1 MKEFNGYFKNG
12 GILRFSTGGTGP
24 GLDKALSDQASLPTG
39 SFGSNITQWSL
50 EKLNRD
56 YSYDIYRPHLEKIV
70 DIYGDSLFVNDNSL
84 SKREKVDFLY
94 SLRGELS
101 SLDIPKESRR
111 DLSSLTKYFK
121 NYIDSHTIG
130 YKKETKLPDGSIS
143 TAYFDKNKK
152 YLRREGA
159 RPKDLNEG
167 IITINVDNDASK
179 LNPHALAELYA
190 RYHGIPIARNG
201 MKIKKCATGG
211 MSPEGTQWV
220 KDQNGAVKYYKTQ
233 TELGNNVAP
242 FAPFYYRM
250 RYGYNGDNGLY
261 LPDGEAFA
269 IVKNT
274 YNGEPIVYSE
284 IMQDGDHL
292 VDYRNNPKK
301 AYDIAIKTGNYLTV
315 PSDKIANEFVSDY
328 RSLTDWFPVFKGTT
342 AVSVPAANT
351 KSVDKYDISWEPDLD
366 FVPTIED
373 LARQLTMAY
382 EDYRPKPYILETED
396 KYGNIV
402 RQELIGHGIANKD
415 IIEKYRKTGIS
426 REDSEK
432 WVIGELNRLYKS
444 LGQQEPNYYN
454 IP

>member
-24 GLDKALSDQASLPTG
+24 GLDKALSDQVSFPTG
-39 SFGSNITQWSL
+39 SFGSNITKWSL

-101 SLDIPKESRR
+101 SLDIPKEFRK

-130 YKKETKLPDGSIS
+130 YKKETELPDGSIS

-152 YLRREGA
+152 YLRREGS

-167 IITINVDNDASK
+167 VIIINVDNDASK

-201 MKIKKCATGG
+201 MKIKRYATGG
-211 MSPEGTQWV
+211 MSPEGIQWV
-220 KDQNGAVKYYKTQ
+220 KDQNGAAKYYKNQVDAGKST
-233 TELGNNVAP
+233 AP
-242 FAPFYYRM
+242 FAPFYSRM
-250 RYGYNGDNGLY
+250 RYGYNDDNGLY
-261 LPDGEAFA
+261 LSDGETFD
-269 IVKNT
+269 IVKGIHDGNT
-274 YNGEPIVYSE
+274 IIYSN

-292 VDYRNNPKK
+292 VDYRKDPKK
-301 AYDIAIKTGNYLTV
+301 AYEIAIQTGNYLTV
-315 PSDKIANEFVSDY
+315 PSDKIANEFISEY
-328 RSLTDWFPVFKGTT
+328 RNFTDWFPVFKGTNT
-342 AVSVPAANT
+342 SVTPIKANST
-351 KSVDKYDISWEPDLD
+351 DKYDISWEPDPN
-366 FVPTIED
+366 FTPTIED
-373 LARQLTMAY
+373 LARQLTMSY
-382 EDYRPKPYILETED
+382 EDYRSKPYILKTKKKDGTIFE
-396 KYGNIV
+396 
-402 RQELIGHGIANKD
+402 QELIGHGIADPDTIN
-415 IIEKYRKTGIS
+415 KYRATGIP
-426 REDSEK
+426 REVSEQ
-432 WVIGELNRLYKS
+432 WVINELNNLYKS
-444 LGQQEPNYYN
+444 LGKQEPNFYKL
-454 IP
+454 P

>member
-24 GLDKALSDQASLPTG
+24 GLDKALSDQVSLPTG
-39 SFGSNITQWSL
+39 NFGSNITQWSL

-70 DIYGDSLFVNDNSL
+70 DMYGDSLFVNDNSL
-84 SKREKVDFLY
+84 NKREKVDFLY

-101 SLDIPKESRR
+101 SLDIPKESRK

-130 YKKETKLPDGSIS
+130 YKKESKLPDGSIS

-220 KDQNGAVKYYKTQ
+220 KDQNGAARYYKNQVDSGKST
-233 TELGNNVAP
+233 AP

-250 RYGYNGDNGLY
+250 RYGYDGDNGLY

-274 YNGEPIVYSE
+274 YNGKPIVYSE
-284 IMQDGDHL
+284 IMQEGDRL
-292 VDYRNNPKK
+292 VDYRNDPKK

-328 RSLTDWFPVFKGTT
+328 MSLTDWFPVFKGTNV
-342 AVSVPAANT
+342 VSVPAANT
-351 KSVDKYDISWEPDLD
+351 KSVDEYDISWEPDPN

-373 LARQLTMAY
+373 LARQLTMSY
-382 EDYRPKPYILETED
+382 EDYRAKPYILKTKRKDGSIFE
-396 KYGNIV
+396 
-402 RQELIGHGIANKD
+402 QELIGHGIADPETIN
-415 IIEKYRKTGIS
+415 KYRKTGIP
-426 REDSEK
+426 REVSE
-432 WVIGELNRLYKS
+432 
-444 LGQQEPNYYN
+444 Q
-454 IP
+454 